1 MQTKRLLTA
10 LLILALL
17 LQSAMAALAQ
27 DDPAGEANDH
37 AAERLFLPL
46 VGQGAPTTAAA
57 GEQAE
62 QQGSEGFQPV
72 DEEMTLLSTEQAEK
86 DEVRA
91 AGAGD
96 SFSLVS
102 LIVTFDDSVDV
113 ERLQTTPEAQIIH
126 RYKAV
131 FNGVSL
137 LTSERNINAIAGM
150 KGVTGVYV
158 DELLQL
164 NTEVSPQFIG
174 APTVWNAL
182 GGQGSAGEGVVV
194 GILDTGIWP
203 EHPSLSDPDP
213 AGKPYAAPAVVPGSN
228 GYGSGGQRSTCAFGN
243 TAYNANDAS
252 FACNNKLI
260 GAYAFID
267 TYKALIGLLPN
278 EFDSARDDNGHGTH
292 TATTTAGNG
301 RVAASIFGIDRGIVS
316 GIAPR
321 AQIIAYRVCADQGCF
336 QSDSVAAID
345 QAILDGVNVINFSI
359 SGGNNPFSD
368 PVELAFLNAY
378 AHGVFV
384 AASAGNSG
392 PGLDTVSH
400 RGPWVTTVAA
410 STSNRHFLSTLTLAA
425 DNGDT
430 LTLTGATVTAGI
442 DTPTPVVSAA
452 DFGDALCLNPF
463 AANTFSGQ
471 IVVCQRGVNARVLKS
486 YNVAQG
492 GASGMILYN
501 PTIQGLNTDNHFVPS
516 IHIDG
521 GEGAALTAFLN
532 SHSGETAT
540 FTQGTATAVQGDVV
554 ASFSSR
560 GGPGQTLGVSKPDV
574 TAPGVQ
580 ILAGNTPLG
589 ATPVSGFPGQLFQS
603 IQGTSMSSP
612 HVAGAAALLKAL
624 HPDWTPGQIKSALM
638 TTAKTE
644 GVVKEDGV
652 TPSTPFDDGSG
663 RIDLNVAGNPGLT
676 IDETAANYRAYQD
689 ALWNANYPSIYH
701 PALPGAITVQRTVK
715 SVLNRTSAW
724 EIKATA
730 GNDWSISVPANIQV
744 PANGTATFNIRI
756 DARNVP
762 IGQVRHGEIRLH
774 HGTFRLHIPVTIVR
788 REAGVTLSKSCAPGE
803 IARREPTTCTIT
815 VANTTFSDASVILTD
830 TLPAHFDLVNGSLV
844 GANLVRPNQLSFAG
858 VLAGAAP
865 PDVFIAPGSSPAG
878 GYLPLRLFGVAP
890 ISGVGD
896 DTLTNFNVPS
906 FVFAGE
912 VWSRLGISSN
922 GYLVVGGGSG
932 PDNTIINQN
941 FPDPTRP
948 NNVLAPFW
956 TDLNPAVAGA
966 IRIGLLTDGVNT
978 WLVVDWEGVRDF
990 SLPRLSSF
998 QVWIR
1003 IGTVEDIS
1011 FAYGPVASNGDGGF
1025 LTVGAENKH
1034 GNRGA
1039 NFYFDGTGTLP
1050 TNGTQ
1055 LRVSTVPGAPGETH
1069 TITFRMQSQKPGTWQ
1084 NCAEMTANLFQGV
1097 AISCVSGRVR

>member
-1 MQTKRLLTA
+1 
-10 LLILALL
+10 
-17 LQSAMAALAQ
+17 MAVLAQ
-27 DDPAGEANDH
+27 DDPADEANDH
-37 AAERLFLPL
+37 SVEKLFLPL
-46 VGQGAPTTAAA
+46 VGQGAPTTAA

-62 QQGSEGFQPV
+62 EQGGEGFQPV
-72 DEEMTLLSTEQAEK
+72 DEGMTQLSTEQAEK
-86 DEVRA
+86 DEVSVA
-91 AGAGD
+91 AAGD

-113 ERLQTTPEAQIIH
+113 EQIQTTPEAQIIH

-137 LTSERNINAIAGM
+137 LTGERNINAIAGM

-174 APTVWNAL
+174 ATTAWNAL

-203 EHPSLSDPDP
+203 EHPSLADPDP
-213 AGKPYAAPAVVPGSN
+213 AGKAYPAPPGGPFACQFGSAVPG
-228 GYGSGGQRSTCAFGN
+228 
-243 TAYNANDAS
+243 DAP
-252 FACNNKLI
+252 FTCNNKLI
-260 GAYAFID
+260 GAQRFMA
-267 TYKALIGLLPN
+267 TYDAVIGLLPN
-278 EFDSARDDNGHGTH
+278 EFTSARDDNGHGTH
-292 TATTTAGNG
+292 TATTAAGNG
-301 RVAASIFGIDRGIVS
+301 EVAASIFGIDRGIIS

-321 AQIIAYRVCADQGCF
+321 AHIIAYKVCGDQGCF
-336 QSDSVAAID
+336 QSDSVAAVE
-345 QAILDGVNVINFSI
+345 QAIKDGVDAINFSI
-359 SGGNNPFSD
+359 SGGGSPYSD

-378 AHGVFV
+378 ANGVFV

-392 PGLDTVSH
+392 PGPDTVSH

-430 LTLTGATVTAGI
+430 LTLIGATVTAGI
-442 DTPTPVVSAA
+442 GTPTPVVLAA

-463 AANTFSGQ
+463 AANTFNGQ

-492 GASGMILYN
+492 GAGGMILYN

-521 GEGAALTAFLN
+521 DEGAALTAFLN

-589 ATPVSGFPGQLFQS
+589 ATPLSGLPGQLFQS

-644 GVVKEDGV
+644 RVVKEDGV
-652 TPSTPFDDGSG
+652 TPSDPFDDGSG

-676 IDETAANYRAYQD
+676 IDETAANYLAYQN

-730 GNDWSISVPANIQV
+730 GDDWSISVPANIRV
-744 PANGTATFNIRI
+744 PANGTATFDIRI

-788 REAGVTLSKSCAPGE
+788 REAGVTLNKSCAPGE

-815 VANTTFSDASVILTD
+815 VANNTFSDASVVMTD
-830 TLPAHFDLVNGSLV
+830 TLPAHFDVVNGSLA
-844 GANLVRPNQLSFAG
+844 GADQVRPNQLRFAG

-878 GYLPLRLFGVAP
+878 GYLPLRLFGIAP

-912 VWSRLGISSN
+912 VWSQLGVASN

-956 TDLNPAVAGA
+956 TDLNPAAAGA
-966 IRIGLLTDGVNT
+966 IRIGALTDGVNT

-1003 IGTVEDIS
+1003 IGTVEDITY
-1011 FAYGPVASNGDGGF
+1011 AYGPVNSNGDGGF

-1050 TNGTQ
+1050 TNSTQ
-1055 LRVSTVPGAPGETH
+1055 LRVSTAPGAPGGTH
-1069 TITFRMQSQKPGTWQ
+1069 TITFQMQSQRPGAWQ
-1084 NCAEMTANLFQGV
+1084 NCAEMTTDLFQGV
-1097 AISCVSGRVR
+1097 AISCASGRVR